1 MNLFLWISL
10 TKIIKSFCLKDVS
23 LNTTY
28 VMVISTN
35 AGLWRYI
42 IGDTVRF
49 TSIDP
54 YRIKIVG
61 RTKSYLNAVGEE
73 LMVENTDDF

>member
-1 MNLFLWISL
+1 MF
-10 TKIIKSFCLKDVS
+10 S

-28 VMVISTN
+28 VLVISTN

-42 IGDTVRF
+42 VGDTVRF
-49 TSIDP
+49 TSVDP

-61 RTKSYLNAVGEE
+61 RTQSYLILFGEE
-73 LMVENTDDF
+73 LMVENT